1 MDPPKKASVPTETDK
16 RLLHM
21 YGMIPTRGNLL
32 HGQLEVEKR
41 SKVLLAAKYQ
51 ANSTIDGREESISI
65 PVTLPSRRLISP
77 LTSAAW
83 ILAANTPCGKISRI
97 PQLPY
102 PALVTLMTT
111 LTSHCE
117 VGRRLRS

>member
-41 SKVLLAAKYQ
+41 SKVLLAA
-51 ANSTIDGREESISI
+51 
-65 PVTLPSRRLISP
+65 
-77 LTSAAW
+77 
-83 ILAANTPCGKISRI
+83 
-97 PQLPY
+97 
-102 PALVTLMTT
+102 
-111 LTSHCE
+111 
-117 VGRRLRS
+117 